1 MPRNPAAR
9 TLRLACAALVV
20 AAFAG
25 GGTAMAVDGSPLWS
39 AAPSHA
45 VTRGS
50 SAGARAG
57 AAIVASASTLRSPAS
72 PATSSS
78 PATPT
83 TSATSTE
90 ATTPTTSAT
99 STEATTPADGP
110 SADPAPAQTK
120 PGRPRNDGPANS
132 ATKTGTAGV
141 ALTFDDGPDPVET
154 PKILD
159 LLAEYHVKATFCLV
173 GQNVVA
179 HPDLVRRI
187 VAEGHT
193 LCNHT
198 WRHSLTLGKEKP
210 AAIRADLQ
218 RTNDAIR
225 AAAPGAQI
233 KYMRA
238 PGGNFTPNFVRVAAD
253 LGMASIY
260 WQVDPRDWDHPAG
273 ESDNAHQAKVI
284 AAIKKHVHKGS
295 IVLSHDFGQP
305 DTITAYRSLIPWL
318 QQRFRLIALP

>member
-1 MPRNPAAR
+1 MPRIPASR
-9 TLRLACAALVV
+9 TLRLVGAALVV

-25 GGTAMAVDGSPLWS
+25 GGTAMAADGSPLWS
-39 AAPSHA
+39 AAASPAAAKDADTGSGAA
-45 VTRGS
+45 V
-50 SAGARAG
+50 G
-57 AAIVASASTLRSPAS
+57 AAIVASAAAFHTRAKSTTSATPTE
-72 PATSSS
+72 PATTE

-83 TSATSTE
+83 GEPSTD
-90 ATTPTTSAT
+90 A
-99 STEATTPADGP
+99 TPAQAKP
-110 SADPAPAQTK
+110 KAP
-120 PGRPRNDGPANS
+120 RHDGPANS
-132 ATKTGTAGV
+132 ATKTGTAAV

-159 LLAEYHVKATFCLV
+159 LLAQYHIKATFCLV
-173 GQNVVA
+173 GQNVAA

-198 WRHSLTLGKEKP
+198 WKHSLTLGKQKP

-238 PGGNFTPNFVRVAAD
+238 PGGNFTPNFVRAAAD

-273 ESDNAHQAKVI
+273 ESDSAHKAKVI
-284 AAIKKHVHKGS
+284 AAVKKHVRKGS

-305 DTITAYRSLIPWL
+305 DTIAAYRSLIPWL
-318 QQRFRLIALP
+318 QQRYKLVALP